1 MLVMKKVLI
10 TGANSFVG
18 TNIEKWL
25 LKTPSEFSVD
35 TIDTMNDI
43 WKTADFSKYDV
54 VFHVAGIAHVDP
66 KPEMAPLYY
75 KVNRDL
81 TIEIAKHAKEKGV
94 KQFIFMSSG
103 IVYHASKSL
112 KGDVKTKDT
121 VPNPNDFY
129 GDSKLQAEN
138 GLKELECDTFKV
150 CILRPPMIYGPGN
163 KGNLPRLGWLAKKTP
178 IFPAWH
184 NKRSMLYVENLAEFV
199 KQAILRELSGTFFPQ
214 NAEYSDTVEI
224 VRHFAKEHGHKIWI
238 SKIFNPFVWL
248 GSFFLPAIPKMFAD
262 SYYVQEMSKYEFD
275 YQLVS
280 FEDSIKGLEIRKTMK

>member
-1 MLVMKKVLI
+1 MKKVLI

-25 LKTPSEFSVD
+25 LKTPEEFSVD
-35 TIDTMNDI
+35 TVDTMNDI

-54 VFHVAGIAHVDP
+54 VYHVAGIAHVDP

-81 TIEIAKHAKEKGV
+81 TIEIAKHAKEKGA

-103 IVYHASKSL
+103 IVYHASKSI
-112 KGDVKTKDT
+112 KGDIKTKET
-121 VPNPNDFY
+121 KPQPNDFY

-163 KGNLPRLGWLAKKTP
+163 KGNLPRLGWLATKTP

-199 KQAILRELSGTFFPQ
+199 KQAILRELNGTFFPQ

-224 VRHFAKEHGHKIWI
+224 VRQFAKEHGHKIWI
-238 SKIFNPFVWL
+238 SKLFNPFVWI

-262 SYYVQEMSKYEFD
+262 SYYVQDMSKYEFD

>member
-1 MLVMKKVLI
+1 MKNVLI

-25 LKTPSEFSVD
+25 IREPNYFHVETV
-35 TIDTMNDI
+35 DTMNGA
-43 WKTADFSKYDV
+43 WKQVDYSKYDV

-81 TIEIAKHAKEKGV
+81 TIEIAQWAKDHGV

-103 IVYHASKSL
+103 IVYKASKSL

-121 VPNPNDFY
+121 QPEPNDFY

-138 GLKELECDTFKV
+138 GLKKLESPTFKV

-163 KGNLPRLGWLAKKTP
+163 KGNLPRLGWLATKTP

-184 NKRSMLYVENLAEFV
+184 NKRSMLYIAN
-199 KQAILRELSGTFFPQ
+199 
-214 NAEYSDTVEI
+214 
-224 VRHFAKEHGHKIWI
+224 
-238 SKIFNPFVWL
+238 
-248 GSFFLPAIPKMFAD
+248 
-262 SYYVQEMSKYEFD
+262 
-275 YQLVS
+275 
-280 FEDSIKGLEIRKTMK
+280 

>member
-1 MLVMKKVLI
+1 MKKVLI

-25 LKTPSEFSVD
+25 LKNPSGFSVD
-35 TIDTMNDI
+35 TVDTMNEI

-54 VFHVAGIAHVDP
+54 VYHVAGIAHVDP

-81 TIEIAKHAKEKGV
+81 TIEIAKWAKKKGV

-112 KGDVKTKDT
+112 KGDIKTKDT

-138 GLKELECDTFKV
+138 GLKELESDAFKV

-163 KGNLPRLGWLAKKTP
+163 KGNLPRLGWLAVRTP

-199 KQAILRELSGTFFPQ
+199 KQCIMREMHGIFFPQ

-224 VRHFAKEHGHKIWI
+224 VRQFAKEHGHKIWI
-238 SKIFNPFVWL
+238 SRLFNPLVWI
-248 GSFFLPAIPKMFAD
+248 GSFFVPSISKMFSD
-262 SYYVQEMSKYEFD
+262 SYYMQEMSTYDFE